1 MVDDYDQYESECNR
15 IRTDNLKLLHEF
27 AEWLREA
34 NLKDKTIKNHLQ
46 NIDLYIN
53 DFLLYEDTIEAKD
66 GWEEIDMFLGY
77 WFIKKCLWA
86 STAQIRGIAASLK
99 KFYTFLNQKGLMEKE
114 DLQEFKEMVKEGI
127 PEWIA
132 TLERYDDP
140 SIEDMS
146 EVWGF

>member
-1 MVDDYDQYESECNR
+1 MTDDYEEYERECNR
-15 IRTDNLKLLHEF
+15 IRKDNLKLLNEF
-27 AEWLREA
+27 AEWLRQA

-46 NIDLYIN
+46 NIDVYIN
-53 DFLLYEDTIEAKD
+53 DYLLYEEPIEPQDGLEDT
-66 GWEEIDMFLGY
+66 DMFFGY

-86 STAQIRGIAASLK
+86 SPAQIRGIAASLK
-99 KFYTFLNQKGLMEKE
+99 KFYTFLNQKGLIEKE